1 MSSSAAVEVAT
12 MSAIAA
18 AHGMFLIMQHVYVKP
33 IYFFVMIL
41 FIDSSL

>member
-18 AHGMFLIMQHVYVKP
+18 AHGMFLIMQR
-33 IYFFVMIL
+33 IYTKSLIFF
-41 FIDSSL
+41 